1 MEQSGLPAT
10 YARGAALE
18 PSQDPSDG
26 SCPNL
31 KSTPHPSPRLI
42 YNGQAGAKGVEAMR
56 QAWYSQLKGLAK
68 EAAGY
73 ALKGEVS
80 PV

>member
-1 MEQSGLPAT
+1 
-10 YARGAALE
+10 
-18 PSQDPSDG
+18 
-26 SCPNL
+26 
-31 KSTPHPSPRLI
+31 
-42 YNGQAGAKGVEAMR
+42 MR

-80 PV
+80 PVCIVHVVVGLWAGSIGSMRVVNERGGDGVGDGG